1 MTAQQ
6 IDAPRSSPSPK
17 WLSALVLGLAGLFY
31 AYAIWNAVAHL
42 VSMAQSGL
50 TGVGWLTLGFGV
62 VFPALVFVFAYVIG
76 RRRRAAELGLVLL
89 AGLGV
94 VAVFWLSL
102 IGYSILNMS
111 DLVTVAPLTA
121 PVIRHG
127 AAGALGY
134 S

>member
-1 MTAQQ
+1 MTAQTTSS
-6 IDAPRSSPSPK
+6 ATGSSPR

-50 TGVGWLTLGFGV
+50 TGVGWVTLVFGV
-62 VFPALVFVFAYVIG
+62 VFPALVFAFAYVIG
-76 RRRRAAELGLVLL
+76 RRRRAGELALVLL
-89 AGLGV
+89 AGLGI

-111 DLVTVAPLTA
+111 DLVSVAA
-121 PVIRHG
+121 
-127 AAGALGY
+127 
-134 S
+134 

>member
-1 MTAQQ
+1 MTEQSTSPATS
-6 IDAPRSSPSPK
+6 ASPR
-17 WLSALVLGLAGLFY
+17 WLNALVLGVAGLFY

-50 TGVGWLTLGFGV
+50 TGIGWVTLLFGV

-76 RRRRAAELGLVLL
+76 RRRRAGELALVLL

-111 DLVTVAPLTA
+111 DLVTVAL
-121 PVIRHG
+121 
-127 AAGALGY
+127 
-134 S
+134 

>member
-1 MTAQQ
+1 MTEQSTSPAR
-6 IDAPRSSPSPK
+6 AASPR
-17 WLSALVLGLAGLFY
+17 WLSALVLGVAGLFY

-42 VSMAQSGL
+42 VSMAQNGL
-50 TGVGWLTLGFGV
+50 TGIGWATLLFGV

-76 RRRRAAELGLVLL
+76 RRRRAGELALVLL

-111 DLVTVAPLTA
+111 ELVTVAL
-121 PVIRHG
+121 
-127 AAGALGY
+127 
-134 S
+134 